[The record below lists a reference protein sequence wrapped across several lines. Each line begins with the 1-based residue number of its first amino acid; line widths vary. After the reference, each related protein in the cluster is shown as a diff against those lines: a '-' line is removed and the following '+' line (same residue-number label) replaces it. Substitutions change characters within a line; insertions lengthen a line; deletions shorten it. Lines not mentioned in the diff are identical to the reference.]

1 MNKVFSRFAAV
12 ICTLGLA
19 LSLVACTENADA
31 TAAATNPD
39 YTTIKNKIYEYQNGF
54 GSYMNDESN
63 GVYFKTS
70 EGTTPGENYCTA
82 SFLESEDGTY
92 QKCSLEVT
100 RGDLVE
106 CDEYFLID
114 ESTVFIARAP
124 MSGSDEIY
132 VYQYVIIGGTL
143 YEIND
148 AQQTIDPVSRPDALD
163 LYLSFSEVKSL
174 YGNFDE

>member
-1 MNKVFSRFAAV
+1 MNKVFSRFTAV

-31 TAAATNPD
+31 TTAATNPD
-39 YTTIKNKIYEYQNGF
+39 YTTIKNKIYEYQNAF
-54 GSYMNDESN
+54 GDYMNDESN
-63 GVYFKTS
+63 GIYFKQT
-70 EGTTPGENYCTA
+70 EGFTPGENYCTA
-82 SFLESEDGTY
+82 TFIESEDGTY

-100 RGDLVE
+100 RDEISE

-124 MSGSDEIY
+124 ISNDGSTY
-132 VYQYVIIGGTL
+132 FYQYVIISGTL

-148 AQQTIDPVSRPDALD
+148 QQQSIDPVSRPDALD